1 MNDTPLVAVRALS
14 KVFYRGAGRA
24 IQAATDVNFSIPEG
38 EFFGVVGESGCG
50 KSTLGRLI
58 LRLIEPSGGQVFFE
72 GQEISALAG
81 RPLARLRRGMQM
93 IFQNPFASF
102 DPKRTLGF
110 SLGEAARFHGRS
122 REAAQERIRE
132 LLAYIKLPEETLSR
146 LPKELSGGQLQ
157 RLAIARSLITEPRFI
172 VADEPVSALDVS
184 VQAQLLNL
192 LYDLKRRLRLTMLF
206 ISHDIQVVEYLCDR
220 VAVMYMGRIV
230 EMAGAAEIFNRP
242 LHPYTRALIAAAPK
256 LDLSHRDFA
265 WRDSLNAGPEDPPE
279 EQRGCRFAPR
289 CSLSGGRCLEAAPP
303 LIEGGAGHYV
313 ACYQV

>member
-1 MNDTPLVAVRALS
+1 M
-14 KVFYRGAGRA
+14 
-24 IQAATDVNFSIPEG
+24 
-38 EFFGVVGESGCG
+38 
-50 KSTLGRLI
+50 
-58 LRLIEPSGGQVFFE
+58 FFE
-72 GQEISALAG
+72 DREIGALAG
-81 RPLARLRRGMQM
+81 RSLARLRRGMQM

-110 SLGEAARFHGRS
+110 SLREAARFHGLS
-122 REAAQERIRE
+122 REAAPERIRE
-132 LLAYIKLPEETLSR
+132 LLGYIKLPEETLAR

-256 LDLSHRDFA
+256 LDFSHRDFT
-265 WRDSLNAGPEDPPE
+265 WQDSLNAASEDPPE

-289 CSLSGGRCLEAAPP
+289 CSLRGGRCLGEAPP
-303 LIEGGAGHYV
+303 LVKGGAGHYV